1 MPAQQKLHKKCYQ
14 NLIEYYKFILPTSK
28 IDLKVNRI
36 ERNLKFIFFP
46 SAWLVIRN
54 LFNGLGRSNWDNDE
68 MAATQIYDS
77 R

>member
-1 MPAQQKLHKKCYQ
+1 MPAQQKLHEKCYQ

-46 SAWLVIRN
+46 SA
-54 LFNGLGRSNWDNDE
+54 
-68 MAATQIYDS
+68 
-77 R
+77 